1 MNLKY
6 DSYWNASDAKRLKEE
21 CEKPSRVEGEMGHEV
36 CACAS
41 DVTSRQTIELT
52 MNDEVI
58 VIEET
63 QRSVWKDD
71 DAFLLTQ
78 YHLERSEDE
87 HRKANLSF
95 VFRDETYRLFCPL
108 FYKLASV
115 KKQIIDVL
123 SRRGIVCRSDSIDV
137 VFRDHRMD
145 ADESLQQLDVKKG
158 DVLVVVENETEA
170 DTLPTDENEQCSI
183 VLRSEKDVRAFLKK
197 AHANRFRYTRELT
210 LCIGDKE
217 GCESYVP
224 LASLVSAM
232 DGAVFPRLTRL
243 SFVFSIVGVD
253 EDMSVCFVSKCFPAL
268 TDVLVYRHEVE
279 DLSPM
284 VEQES
289 ASAPKGVL
297 VSTSKEV
304 SQVFVSEPPMKTPE
318 PPMKPVEPPMK
329 TAEVPMKILEPPMK
343 TSEPP
348 TKTGEAPTKK
358 PVVLTW
364 PQAKWKSIVT
374 HSTSVSSM
382 EGSSYNTDVYSIQRT
397 VSDSLHEKTKDS
409 IGVLYKGE
417 KYYVPCAA
425 FTPCDRFRLIA
436 RTVCFVVWCDVKVLR
451 QLGVPTQLDGFD
463 LVCDGVSVDGSS
475 SVFSIHKGDDSPIR
489 CVLGETVESMKRGIC
504 DLTGDIPMDK
514 KEMQGVLKEYSFCVA
529 IEVGNCCY
537 PMLKNQIP
545 SVALPELER
554 ITLWG
559 SCCHSHSR

>member
-6 DSYWNASDAKRLKEE
+6 DSYWNASDGKRLKEE
-21 CEKPSRVEGEMGHEV
+21 CENPSRVEGEMAHDV

-41 DVTSRQTIELT
+41 DVTSRQTIELK

-58 VIEET
+58 AIEET

-71 DAFLLTQ
+71 DAFVLTQ
-78 YHLERSEDE
+78 YHVERSEDE
-87 HRKANLSF
+87 RRRANLSF

-115 KKQIIDVL
+115 KSQIIDVL
-123 SRRGIVCRSDSIDV
+123 SRRGITCYSDLIDV

-170 DTLPTDENEQCSI
+170 DTLPTDENEHCSI

-224 LASLVSAM
+224 LVSLLSAM

-284 VEQES
+284 VEQEGV
-289 ASAPKGVL
+289 SAPKGVL
-297 VSTSKEV
+297 MNTAKEE
-304 SQVFVSEPPMKTPE
+304 SQVPVPEPPVKTSEPPMKTPE
-318 PPMKPVEPPMK
+318 VPMK
-329 TAEVPMKILEPPMK
+329 TPE
-343 TSEPP
+343 S
-348 TKTGEAPTKK
+348 PTKK
-358 PVVLTW
+358 SVVLTW
-364 PQAKWKSIVT
+364 SQAKWKSIVT

-382 EGSSYNTDVYSIQRT
+382 EGSAYNTDVYSIQRI

-409 IGVLYKGE
+409 IGVLYNGE

-436 RTVCFVVWCDVKVLR
+436 RTVYFVVWCDVKVLR

-489 CVLGETVESMKRGIC
+489 CVFTEPVESMKRGIC

-559 SCCHSHSR
+559 SSCHSHSR

>member
-1 MNLKY
+1 MAH
-6 DSYWNASDAKRLKEE
+6 D
-21 CEKPSRVEGEMGHEV
+21 V

-41 DVTSRQTIELT
+41 DVTSRQTIELK

-58 VIEET
+58 AIEET

-87 HRKANLSF
+87 CRRANLSF

-115 KKQIIDVL
+115 KSQIIDVL
-123 SRRGIVCRSDSIDV
+123 SRRGITCYSDLIDV
-137 VFRDHRMD
+137 VFRDHRME

-170 DTLPTDENEQCSI
+170 DTSPINENEQCSI
-183 VLRSEKDVRAFLKK
+183 VLRNEKDVRAFLKE

-224 LASLVSAM
+224 LVSLLSAM
-232 DGAVFPRLTRL
+232 DGAVFPRLTHL

-297 VSTSKEV
+297 VSTPKEV
-304 SQVFVSEPPMKTPE
+304 PQVPVPEPPMKTSEVPVKTAE
-318 PPMKPVEPPMK
+318 PPMMTPEVQTK
-329 TAEVPMKILEPPMK
+329 TPEAPIM

-358 PVVLTW
+358 PVVFTW
-364 PQAKWKSIVT
+364 SQAKWKSIVT

-382 EGSSYNTDVYSIQRT
+382 EGSAYNTDVYSIQRI

>member
-1 MNLKY
+1 M
-6 DSYWNASDAKRLKEE
+6 A
-21 CEKPSRVEGEMGHEV
+21 HEV

-41 DVTSRQTIELT
+41 DVTSRQTIELK

-58 VIEET
+58 AIEET

-71 DAFLLTQ
+71 DAFVLTQ

-87 HRKANLSF
+87 DGRANLSF

-115 KKQIIDVL
+115 KSQIIDVL

-170 DTLPTDENEQCSI
+170 DTSPINENEQCSI
-183 VLRSEKDVRAFLKK
+183 VLRNEKDVRAFLKE
-197 AHANRFRYTRELT
+197 AHANRFRYTRELS
-210 LCIGDKE
+210 LRIGDKE

-224 LASLVSAM
+224 LVSLLSAM

-284 VEQES
+284 VEQEGV
-289 ASAPKGVL
+289 SAPKGVL
-297 VSTSKEV
+297 VNTAKEV
-304 SQVFVSEPPMKTPE
+304 PQTPVPE
-318 PPMKPVEPPMK
+318 PPMNPVEPPVKPVEPPMK
-329 TAEVPMKILEPPMK
+329 TSEVPTKTPEAPIM

-358 PVVLTW
+358 SVVLTW

-382 EGSSYNTDVYSIQRT
+382 EGSAYNTDVYSIQRI

-409 IGVLYKGE
+409 IGVLYNGE

-436 RTVCFVVWCDVKVLR
+436 KTV
-451 QLGVPTQLDGFD
+451 
-463 LVCDGVSVDGSS
+463 
-475 SVFSIHKGDDSPIR
+475 
-489 CVLGETVESMKRGIC
+489 GIC
-504 DLTGDIPMDK
+504 D
-514 KEMQGVLKEYSFCVA
+514 VV
-529 IEVGNCCY
+529 
-537 PMLKNQIP
+537 
-545 SVALPELER
+545 
-554 ITLWG
+554 
-559 SCCHSHSR
+559 

>member
-6 DSYWNASDAKRLKEE
+6 DSYWNASDGKRLKEE
-21 CEKPSRVEGEMGHEV
+21 CEKPSRVEGEMAHDV

-41 DVTSRQTIELT
+41 DVTSRQTIELK

-58 VIEET
+58 AIEET

-71 DAFLLTQ
+71 DAFVLTQ
-78 YHLERSEDE
+78 YHVERSEDE
-87 HRKANLSF
+87 RRRANLSF

-170 DTLPTDENEQCSI
+170 DTSPINENEQCSI
-183 VLRSEKDVRAFLKK
+183 VLRNEKDVRAFLKE

-224 LASLVSAM
+224 LVSLLSAM

-253 EDMSVCFVSKCFPAL
+253 EDMTMCFVSKCFPAL
-268 TDVLVYRHEVE
+268 TDVFVYRHEVE

-284 VEQES
+284 VEQEGV
-289 ASAPKGVL
+289 SAPKGVL
-297 VSTSKEV
+297 MSTSKEE
-304 SQVFVSEPPMKTPE
+304 SQVPVPE

-329 TAEVPMKILEPPMK
+329 TPEVPMKTPE
-343 TSEPP
+343 S
-348 TKTGEAPTKK
+348 PTKK
-358 PVVLTW
+358 SVVLTW
-364 PQAKWKSIVT
+364 SQAKWKSIVT

-382 EGSSYNTDVYSIQRT
+382 EGSAYNTDVYSIQRI

-409 IGVLYKGE
+409 ISVLYNGE

>member
-1 MNLKY
+1 MAH
-6 DSYWNASDAKRLKEE
+6 D
-21 CEKPSRVEGEMGHEV
+21 V

-41 DVTSRQTIELT
+41 DVTSRQTIELK

-58 VIEET
+58 AIEET

-71 DAFLLTQ
+71 DAFVLTQ

-170 DTLPTDENEQCSI
+170 DTSPINENEQCSI

-224 LASLVSAM
+224 LVSLLSAM

-243 SFVFSIVGVD
+243 SFVFSIVAVD
-253 EDMSVCFVSKCFPAL
+253 EDMTMCFVSKCFPAL
-268 TDVLVYRHEVE
+268 TDVFVYRHEMD

-284 VEQES
+284 VEQEGV
-289 ASAPKGVL
+289 SAPKGVL
-297 VSTSKEV
+297 VNTAKEE
-304 SQVFVSEPPMKTPE
+304 SQVPVPEPPVKTPEPPMKTPE
-318 PPMKPVEPPMK
+318 VPMK
-329 TAEVPMKILEPPMK
+329 TPE
-343 TSEPP
+343 S
-348 TKTGEAPTKK
+348 PTKK
-358 PVVLTW
+358 SVVLTW

-382 EGSSYNTDVYSIQRT
+382 EGSAYNTDVYSIQRI

-409 IGVLYKGE
+409 ISVLYNGE

-436 RTVCFVVWCDVKVLR
+436 RTVYFVVWCDVKVLR

-559 SCCHSHSR
+559 SSCRSHSR

>member
-6 DSYWNASDAKRLKEE
+6 DSYWNASDGKRLKEE
-21 CEKPSRVEGEMGHEV
+21 CENPSRVEGEMAHDV

-41 DVTSRQTIELT
+41 DVTSRQTIELK

-58 VIEET
+58 AIEET

-71 DAFLLTQ
+71 DAFVLTQ
-78 YHLERSEDE
+78 YHVERSEDE
-87 HRKANLSF
+87 RRRANLSF

-123 SRRGIVCRSDSIDV
+123 SRRGITCYSDLIDV

-170 DTLPTDENEQCSI
+170 DTSPINENEQCSI
-183 VLRSEKDVRAFLKK
+183 VLRNEKDVRAFLKE
-197 AHANRFRYTRELT
+197 AHANRFRYTRELS
-210 LCIGDKE
+210 LRIGDKE

-224 LASLVSAM
+224 LVSLVSAM

-284 VEQES
+284 VEQEGV
-289 ASAPKGVL
+289 SAPKGVL
-297 VSTSKEV
+297 MSTSKEE
-304 SQVFVSEPPMKTPE
+304 SQVPVPE

-329 TAEVPMKILEPPMK
+329 TPEVPMKTPE
-343 TSEPP
+343 S
-348 TKTGEAPTKK
+348 PTKK

-382 EGSSYNTDVYSIQRT
+382 EGSAYNTDVYSIQRI

-409 IGVLYKGE
+409 ISVLYNGE

-559 SCCHSHSR
+559 SSCHSHSR

>member
-21 CEKPSRVEGEMGHEV
+21 CEKPSRVEGEMAHDV

-41 DVTSRQTIELT
+41 DVTSRQTIELK

-58 VIEET
+58 AIEET

-71 DAFLLTQ
+71 DAFVLTQ
-78 YHLERSEDE
+78 YHVERSEDE
-87 HRKANLSF
+87 RRRANLSF

-170 DTLPTDENEQCSI
+170 DTSPINENEQCSI
-183 VLRSEKDVRAFLKK
+183 VLRNEKDVRAFLKE

-253 EDMSVCFVSKCFPAL
+253 EDMTMCFVSKCFPAL
-268 TDVLVYRHEVE
+268 TDVFVYRHEMD

-284 VEQES
+284 VEQEGV
-289 ASAPKGVL
+289 SAPKGVL
-297 VSTSKEV
+297 MNTAKEE
-304 SQVFVSEPPMKTPE
+304 SQVPVPEPPVKTSETPMKTPE
-318 PPMKPVEPPMK
+318 PSMK
-329 TAEVPMKILEPPMK
+329 TPEAPIM

-364 PQAKWKSIVT
+364 SQAKWKSIVT
-374 HSTSVSSM
+374 HSTSVLSM
-382 EGSSYNTDVYSIQRT
+382 EGSAYNTDVYSIQRI

-409 IGVLYKGE
+409 IGVLYNGE

-436 RTVCFVVWCDVKVLR
+436 RTVYFVVWCDVKVLR

-475 SVFSIHKGDDSPIR
+475 SVFSMHKGDDSPIR
-489 CVLGETVESMKRGIC
+489 CVFTEPVESMKRGIC

>member
-1 MNLKY
+1 
-6 DSYWNASDAKRLKEE
+6 
-21 CEKPSRVEGEMGHEV
+21 MGHDV

-41 DVTSRQTIELT
+41 DVTSRQTIELK

-71 DAFLLTQ
+71 DAFVLTQ

-87 HRKANLSF
+87 RRRANLSF

-115 KKQIIDVL
+115 KSQIIDVL
-123 SRRGIVCRSDSIDV
+123 SRRGITCYSDLIDV

-224 LASLVSAM
+224 LASLLSAM

-253 EDMSVCFVSKCFPAL
+253 EDMTMCFVSKCFPAL

-279 DLSPM
+279 DLSPI
-284 VEQES
+284 VEEEGVS
-289 ASAPKGVL
+289 VPKGVL
-297 VSTSKEV
+297 MSTPKEV
-304 SQVFVSEPPMKTPE
+304 PQVPVPE
-318 PPMKPVEPPMK
+318 
-329 TAEVPMKILEPPMK
+329 TPMK
-343 TSEPP
+343 TSEVPVKTAEPP
-348 TKTGEAPTKK
+348 MMTPEVQTKTTESPTKK
-358 PVVLTW
+358 AVVLTW

-382 EGSSYNTDVYSIQRT
+382 EGSAYNTDVYSIQRI

-436 RTVCFVVWCDVKVLR
+436 KTV
-451 QLGVPTQLDGFD
+451 
-463 LVCDGVSVDGSS
+463 
-475 SVFSIHKGDDSPIR
+475 
-489 CVLGETVESMKRGIC
+489 GIC
-504 DLTGDIPMDK
+504 D
-514 KEMQGVLKEYSFCVA
+514 VV
-529 IEVGNCCY
+529 
-537 PMLKNQIP
+537 
-545 SVALPELER
+545 
-554 ITLWG
+554 
-559 SCCHSHSR
+559 

>member
-1 MNLKY
+1 
-6 DSYWNASDAKRLKEE
+6 
-21 CEKPSRVEGEMGHEV
+21 MGHEV

-87 HRKANLSF
+87 RRRANLSF

-137 VFRDHRMD
+137 VFRDHRME

-170 DTLPTDENEQCSI
+170 DTSPINENEQCSI
-183 VLRSEKDVRAFLKK
+183 VLRSEKDVRAFLKE
-197 AHANRFRYTRELT
+197 AHANRFRYTRELS
-210 LCIGDKE
+210 LRIGDKE

-224 LASLVSAM
+224 LVSLLSVM
-232 DGAVFPRLTRL
+232 DGVVFPRLTRL

-289 ASAPKGVL
+289 TSAPKGVL
-297 VSTSKEV
+297 VSTPKEV
-304 SQVFVSEPPMKTPE
+304 PQVPVPE
-318 PPMKPVEPPMK
+318 
-329 TAEVPMKILEPPMK
+329 TPMK
-343 TSEPP
+343 TSEVPVKTAEPP
-348 TKTGEAPTKK
+348 MMTPEVQTKTTESPTKK
-358 PVVLTW
+358 AVVLTW

-382 EGSSYNTDVYSIQRT
+382 EGSSYNTDVYSIQRI

-409 IGVLYKGE
+409 ISVLYNGE

-436 RTVCFVVWCDVKVLR
+436 RTVYFVVWCDVKVLR

>member
-21 CEKPSRVEGEMGHEV
+21 CENPSRVEGEMAHDV

-41 DVTSRQTIELT
+41 DVTSRQTIELK

-58 VIEET
+58 AIEET

-78 YHLERSEDE
+78 YHVERSEDE
-87 HRKANLSF
+87 DGRANLSF

-137 VFRDHRMD
+137 VFRDHRME

-183 VLRSEKDVRAFLKK
+183 VLRSEKDVRAFLKE

-279 DLSPM
+279 DLSPI
-284 VEQES
+284 VEEEGV
-289 ASAPKGVL
+289 SAPKGVL
-297 VSTSKEV
+297 MSTPKEV
-304 SQVFVSEPPMKTPE
+304 PQVPVPETPMKTPEPPMKPVEPPMKPVEPPMKTPEPPMKTPE

-358 PVVLTW
+358 AVVLTW

-436 RTVCFVVWCDVKVLR
+436 KTV
-451 QLGVPTQLDGFD
+451 
-463 LVCDGVSVDGSS
+463 
-475 SVFSIHKGDDSPIR
+475 
-489 CVLGETVESMKRGIC
+489 GIC
-504 DLTGDIPMDK
+504 D
-514 KEMQGVLKEYSFCVA
+514 VV
-529 IEVGNCCY
+529 
-537 PMLKNQIP
+537 
-545 SVALPELER
+545 
-554 ITLWG
+554 
-559 SCCHSHSR
+559 